1 MLLSRALRMALLAAA
16 VLLSACALPPVA
28 GDSASANHWRGRL
41 AITVQATLAQTP
53 AQSVTA
59 GFELSGSPQA
69 GELTLY
75 TPLGGTA
82 AALSW
87 SARSATL
94 RSAGETRDFAS
105 LEALIWHTTGTELPL
120 SALFAWLAGDNP
132 EVAGWQADL
141 SQYAAGR
148 ILARRTEAG
157 SETQIRLI
165 LEK

>member
-1 MLLSRALRMALLAAA
+1 MSPSKTIRLVVLAAA
-16 VLLSACALPPVA
+16 VSLAACAMPPVA
-28 GDSASANHWRGRL
+28 SDGAGAKRWQGRL
-41 AITVQATLAQTP
+41 AITI
-53 AQSVTA
+53 QSPLEQMPSQSLTG
-59 GFELSGSPQA
+59 GFELRGDPQV

-75 TPLGGTA
+75 TPLGGTV

-87 SARSATL
+87 SPTNARL
-94 RSAGETRDFAS
+94 RSAGETRDFES
-105 LEALIWHTTGTELPL
+105 LEAMLRHTVGTALPL
-120 SALFAWLAGDNP
+120 TALFAWLTGENR

>member
-1 MLLSRALRMALLAAA
+1 MLLSRAIFMAALAAL
-16 VLLSACALPPVA
+16 VLLTACAVPPP
-28 GDSASANHWRGRL
+28 ASDNARHWRGRL
-41 AITVQATLAQTP
+41 SLTVQNDLAQTP
-53 AQSVTA
+53 SQSVTA
-59 GFELSGSPQA
+59 GFELSGSPQT

-94 RSAGETRDFAS
+94 RSAGESREFAS
-105 LEALIWHTTGTELPL
+105 LEAMIRHTTGTELPL
-120 SALFAWLAGDNP
+120 SALFAWLAGDNA

-141 SQYAAGR
+141 SQYVAGR